1 MIALIQRL
9 LLLGGL
15 CAAAWYFTYS
25 PSQLVAAR
33 AFDAKAEYM
42 KRYGPVPRYQFGAMG
57 AAEELIRRETNP
69 GSAEAYRAGLFE
81 RSVKADETWPA
92 GLVSGLAE
100 AAKGGGPHAE
110 RFAKGFVYFDASE
123 PLVAR
128 IAPQLSASLKKT
140 GYLNAYCETGRGDVE
155 FMYHA
160 EPHSS
165 SAPVA
170 VVFPLRGRAWLWMAG
185 TLAVYLLLLPLTR
198 GRGAHHDLA
207 ALAALDLLCAFPA
220 AFFFGLPFRVCDSTQ
235 AALDD
240 PLGGPVWSWAVTAVL
255 ALALLGLARRAAW
268 RLELDGQALTL
279 RTLFGSQQIPLSL
292 VAAVTLHAAGEDND
306 FSGIDIRLADGRV
319 LAVDW
324 TGLADFLPI
333 FDYFRRYG
341 VLQPSP
347 APTFSRQES

>member
-15 CAAAWYFTYS
+15 CAAAWDFTYS
-25 PSQLVAAR
+25 PPQLVAAR
-33 AFDAKAEYM
+33 AIDAKAEYL
-42 KRYGPVPRYQFGAMG
+42 KRYGPVPRYRFGAMG
-57 AAEELIRRETNP
+57 AAEALIRQETNP
-69 GSAEAYRAGLFE
+69 GSVEAYRAGLFK
-81 RSVKADETWPA
+81 RTVAADPSWPA
-92 GLVSGLAE
+92 GLVADLVA
-100 AAKGGGPHAE
+100 AAKGGGPYAE
-110 RFAKGFVYFDASE
+110 RFAKSYVYFAAGE
-123 PLVAR
+123 PLFAG
-128 IAPQLSASLKKT
+128 IAPQLRESLKKT
-140 GYLNAYCETGRGDVE
+140 GYLNAYCETGGRDME

-165 SAPVA
+165 SAPVG
-170 VVFPLRGRAWLWMAG
+170 VLFPQRGRAWLWVAG
-185 TLAVYLLLLPLTR
+185 TLGAYLLLLPLTR
-198 GRGAHHDLA
+198 GSGAHHDLA

-255 ALALLGLARRAAW
+255 ALALIGLARRAAW
-268 RLELDGQALTL
+268 RLEVDGQTL
-279 RTLFGSQQIPLSL
+279 KLSTLFGTQQIPLSAIAR
-292 VAAVTLHAAGEDND
+292 VALHEAGEGND

-319 LAVDW
+319 VAVDW

-341 VLQPSP
+341 VLQAKP
-347 APTFSRQES
+347 ATNLS